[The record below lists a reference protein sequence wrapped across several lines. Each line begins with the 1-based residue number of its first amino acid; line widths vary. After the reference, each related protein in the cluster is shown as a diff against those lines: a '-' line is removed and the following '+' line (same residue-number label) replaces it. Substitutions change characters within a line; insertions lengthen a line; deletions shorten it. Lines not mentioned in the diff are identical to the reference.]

1 MNPRS
6 VVCYRPFFYLLFT
19 KIQPHPLLTLILSS
33 TPNIIAKWRMY
44 TSSNS
49 LNVTTTTLTISTIEK
64 PSTKVIQTMNKYFVF
79 VPHHLEREVEK
90 DTQLISEME
99 AERQA
104 LVKQAQI
111 AGELN
116 A

>member
-1 MNPRS
+1 
-6 VVCYRPFFYLLFT
+6 
-19 KIQPHPLLTLILSS
+19 
-33 TPNIIAKWRMY
+33 
-44 TSSNS
+44 
-49 LNVTTTTLTISTIEK
+49 
-64 PSTKVIQTMNKYFVF
+64 MNKYFVF